1 MKHER
6 EPAADQS
13 RAEEAPE
20 LMRVPDDNARA
31 TPSKRREIMIGEM
44 RNARNSNA

>member
-20 LMRVPDDNARA
+20 LVRVPDDNARA
-31 TPSKRREIMIGEM
+31 RRRAAGDER
-44 RNARNSNA
+44 RNT